1 MHIVMLE
8 VALSRG
14 FDYLDDLVDAGVE
27 VSLVVKNLAAY
38 ADTPGFARHRR
49 AGRVIEVPET
59 EGALDLAERIRGRL
73 GPTPPDGVFCV
84 TERCIPAAA
93 HLARGLGLPGE
104 PVETVA
110 LLRDKAAVRDRLTR
124 AGLGTL
130 RWRRVERIADG
141 LDAAAGIGYPVVVK
155 PLSGYASIGVTVVWT
170 PEEAEPALAAA
181 LQAPGGAQ
189 ALVEEYAVGRHVSAE
204 LLVQRG
210 RPILLG
216 FAERLPTRP
225 GTTAEL
231 GGHFPATFEGRG
243 AARCFAYDVVSA
255 LGVRDSPLH
264 MEMLITPT
272 GPELIEVNGRIAG
285 HVVTRQMELALG
297 RSLTLDLADL
307 AAGRPVA
314 EAAEP
319 VAAVALRQLWSER
332 GGPVRSVRLPDELP
346 AGVADCQ
353 VTVRPGD
360 VVRPMRHNYDRI
372 GHVLAEAP
380 TVAQAA
386 ELAERTARRIRIT
399 LDEAVG
405 ATRTPPSGTGRHVL
419 VLLGPDGVEPDR
431 VLAAIGAAT
440 GRVSV
445 FWRGGAAAEGVGTR
459 WGERYAGAWYDT
471 PDADSAHR
479 ALAELHAVEPV
490 EAVVAFA
497 PSAAELAEALTAAV
511 RGRSAPAP
519 RTTAPPTTT
528 PREGRTVVSLVG
540 EDAVHHL
547 GVIEDL
553 GADAR
558 GHRTLRY
565 PCPLPPADRAEL
577 LDRATSAVRQAGVR
591 YGLVRCRFPDDG
603 GPAAVL
609 PGLDEESRALLDALH
624 PRDVVATATAAAL
637 GEPVRWDPPRPGTA
651 LLRVLTGPE
660 GTFRVV
666 QATAEEE
673 LYDDPRVTSVR
684 APLPPGTVHQ
694 GSAAGRPVR
703 LRYVVT
709 GEDEADCRAATARV
723 EAQLTFRYLP
733 LGRTHIVLI
742 DRTGG
747 AAWTQ
752 DNGEPVLDPER
763 FRVSVLSGH
772 PQAGTAAA
780 PVDHLQRLDVWDTD
794 AIDRTVRTLHTTHP
808 VHRIACGSE
817 RLLEST
823 AALRGGLGI
832 PGDTVGYARAF
843 RDKAEMK
850 RIART
855 AGIRHAEGRVVYEP
869 ADAWDLLDRHG
880 AIVVKPRDASGSQGV
895 AFCRDRAE
903 LRTWLRT
910 RFAPGRH
917 LAEALVAGPMC
928 YIDAVV
934 HGSVVAWDVS
944 RYARDTLAYTRGLPL
959 SGQTCDDPRI
969 RAQAQE
975 LLERVVAAWRVR
987 AGVLHLEA
995 FDEGGRLTF
1004 CEVAARPGGA
1014 GVIRAFRAT
1023 RGIDLRHAK
1032 VLIDAG
1038 EDPRQLAVAP
1048 VAEHAGWTVHYSG
1061 GGWLEEYDDS
1071 AVADRALHRTVNARV
1086 GAYAPASDFSGTG
1099 ISTHVFADDSAA
1111 EVRRLVTAAERD
1123 IRIRLRQPAQGG
1135 SRA

>member
-27 VSLVVKNLAAY
+27 VSLVVKSLAGY
-38 ADTPGFARHRR
+38 ADAPGFARHRR
-49 AGRVIEVPET
+49 AARVIEVPET
-59 EGALDLAERIRGRL
+59 EGARDLAEQIRGRL
-73 GPTPPDGVFCV
+73 GPNPPDGVFCV

-93 HLARGLGLPGE
+93 HLARGLGVPGE

-130 RWRRVERIADG
+130 CWRRVERVADG

-155 PLSGYASIGVTVVWT
+155 PLSGYASIGVTVAWA

-181 LQAPGGAQ
+181 LQAPGGAR

-231 GGHFPATFEGRG
+231 GGHFPAAFEGRG
-243 AARCFAYDVVSA
+243 AARRFALDVVSA

-264 MEMLITPT
+264 IEMLITPT

-297 RSLTLDLADL
+297 RSLTLDLAAL
-307 AAGRPVA
+307 AAGRPVV

-332 GGPVRSVRLPDELP
+332 GGPVRAVRLPDELP
-346 AGVADCQ
+346 SGVADCQ

-380 TVAQAA
+380 TVAEAA
-386 ELAERTARRIRIT
+386 GLAERTARQIRIT
-399 LDEAVG
+399 LDEAVDP
-405 ATRTPPSGTGRHVL
+405 TRTPTVGTGRHVL
-419 VLLGPDGVEPDR
+419 LLLAPDGVEPER
-431 VLAAIGAAT
+431 VLAAVGATT

-445 FWRGGAAAEGVGTR
+445 LWCGGAAVAGEVRAR
-459 WGERYAGAWYDT
+459 WAERYAGSWYDT

-479 ALAELHAVEPV
+479 ALAELHAVAPV
-490 EAVVAFA
+490 AAVVGFA
-497 PSAAELAEALTAAV
+497 PSTAALAEALTAAV
-511 RGRSAPAP
+511 HGTPAP
-519 RTTAPPTTT
+519 RSPRPHAAT
-528 PREGRTVVSLVG
+528 PGEGRTVVSLVSD
-540 EDAVHHL
+540 DAVHHL

-553 GADAR
+553 GADSR
-558 GHRTLRY
+558 GHRTVRY
-565 PCPLPPADRAEL
+565 PCPLPPADRAAL
-577 LDRATSAVRQAGVR
+577 LDRATSAVREAGVQL
-591 YGLVRCRFPDDG
+591 GLVRCRFPDDG
-603 GPAAVL
+603 GPATVL

-637 GEPVRWDPPRPGTA
+637 GVPVRWAPPRPGTA
-651 LLRVLTGPE
+651 LLRLLAGPE
-660 GTFRVV
+660 GAFRVV
-666 QATAEEE
+666 QATSEEE
-673 LYDDPRVTSVR
+673 LYDDPRVASVH
-684 APLPPGTVHQ
+684 AALPSGTVHQ
-694 GSAAGRPVR
+694 ASAAGRPVR

-709 GEDEADCRAATARV
+709 GEDEADCRTATARI
-723 EAQLTFRYLP
+723 EARLTFRHLP
-733 LGRTHIVLI
+733 LDRRHIVLI

-752 DNGEPVLDPER
+752 DNGDPVLDPER

-780 PVDHLQRLDVWDTD
+780 TVDHLQRLDVWDTD
-794 AIDRTVRTLHTTHP
+794 AIDRTVRTLHATHP

-823 AALRGGLGI
+823 AALRGVLGI

-869 ADAWDLLDRHG
+869 ADAWELLDRHG

-895 AFCRDRAE
+895 AICRDRAA
-903 LRTWLRT
+903 LRHWLRT
-910 RFAPGRH
+910 GFAPGRQ
-917 LAEALVAGPMC
+917 LAEALVHGPMC
-928 YIDAVV
+928 HIDAVV
-934 HGSVVAWDVS
+934 HGGVVAWDVS

-969 RAQAQE
+969 RGQAQE
-975 LLERVVAAWRVR
+975 LLEQVVAAWRVR

-995 FDEGGRLTF
+995 FDEGSRLTF

-1038 EDPRQLAVAP
+1038 EDPRQLAVEP

-1071 AVADRALHRTVNARV
+1071 AVADRALHRTINARV

-1111 EVRRLVTAAERD
+1111 EVGRLVTAAERD
-1123 IRIRLRQPAQGG
+1123 IRIRLR
-1135 SRA
+1135 